1 MRLAKRIMLVAEVEV
16 IIGTGRIQFDGA
28 LVGHDRLLR
37 LAKPGEVQRQFVMI
51 LRVSRL
57 KFECELQ
64 FFLGS
69 FRSAKAAHR
78 VTEQAQDERVLRIG
92 FVCQLSL
99 IHI

>member
-1 MRLAKRIMLVAEVEV
+1 M
-16 IIGTGRIQFDGA
+16 
-28 LVGHDRLLR
+28 VGHDRLLR

-69 FRSAKAAHR
+69 FRSAKSSQR

-92 FVCQLSL
+92 FVCQLVL
-99 IHI
+99 FCGALRLALD